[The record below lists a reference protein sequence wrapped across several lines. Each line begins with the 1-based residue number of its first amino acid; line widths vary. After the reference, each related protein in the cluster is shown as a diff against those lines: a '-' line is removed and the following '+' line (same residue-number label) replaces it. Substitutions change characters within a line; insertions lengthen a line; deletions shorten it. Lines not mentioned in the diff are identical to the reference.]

1 MNADIAKERISY
13 VARPDSITSS
23 DGDFLATHVAL
34 KKLKVLNKFE
44 LSPFGGNHIQR
55 KNYLKSLL
63 VTQRINISLLLYMD
77 RVEPENHI

>member
-44 LSPFGGNHIQR
+44 LSQR